1 MSHHGRCCCECEGD
15 AYTNCSESSFTP
27 DCWRVTFVGVTQ
39 CACSDTLNSCDP
51 TSEDVKYT
59 GLGAT
64 VNRTHEISQTS
75 GVWASGAGDLT
86 ASLYQYNSTD
96 GSCSGGQVDG
106 SPFTRNIE
114 VKLSKTSSTQFRLQ
128 VFQRTSPP
136 EIVEVHQFFDDTI
149 TVDANTC
156 EGILEFANDFT
167 SCPDYDCGG
176 IQQLAQDGTAT
187 ARRCCP

>member
-51 TSEDVKYT
+51 TAEDLKYI

-64 VNRTHEISQTS
+64 LNRTHELPQNS
-75 GVWASGAGDLT
+75 GWVSVVGT
-86 ASLYQYNSTD
+86 ALLHQYNSTD
-96 GSCSGGQVDG
+96 GTCSGGEVDG
-106 SPFTRNIE
+106 SPFTRSIG
-114 VKLSKTSSTQFRLQ
+114 VSLVKTSSTQFRLRAYE
-128 VFQRTSPP
+128 VGGSPI
-136 EIVEVHQFFDDTI
+136 EFFDDTI
-149 TVDANTC
+149 TVDSNTC

-176 IQQLAQDGTAT
+176 IQQLAQNGTAT